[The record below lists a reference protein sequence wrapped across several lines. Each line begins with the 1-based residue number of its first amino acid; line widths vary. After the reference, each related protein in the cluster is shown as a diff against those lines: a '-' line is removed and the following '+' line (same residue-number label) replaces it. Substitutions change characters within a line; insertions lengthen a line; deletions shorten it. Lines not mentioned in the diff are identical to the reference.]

1 MRQIR
6 LSGGIGAVASIMAG
20 LLIAGS
26 TLAAP
31 AANAIPNPHCGDG
44 ENYDQSGCPDVDG
57 TYIPD
62 PGNDRSL
69 GARHDACAT
78 VNSGE
83 TDALTIANELIA
95 RYHITASEAD
105 GYVEVP
111 SVPPQVPTLCA
122 PNPSVAAGWQLK
134 RLRLQRPR
142 PPQSLSPRAQRMT
155 STGPAGK
162 HQLPPNPQPRGLVDD
177 PFDI

>member
-1 MRQIR
+1 MTDTLGGRYGVPVRQIR
-6 LSGGIGAVASIMAG
+6 LSGLIGAVAPIVAGVLMAG
-20 LLIAGS
+20 F

-44 ENYDQSGCPDVDG
+44 ENYDQSGCPGVGG

-69 GARHDACAT
+69 GARRDACAI

-83 TDALTIANELIA
+83 TDALTIANKLIA

-105 GYVEVP
+105 AYVRGAF
-111 SVPPQVPTLCA
+111 S
-122 PNPSVAAGWQLK
+122 SAAGANFMCAE
-134 RLRLQRPR
+134 
-142 PPQSLSPRAQRMT
+142 S
-155 STGPAGK
+155 
-162 HQLPPNPQPRGLVDD
+162 
-177 PFDI
+177 

>member
-20 LLIAGS
+20 LLMAGS
-26 TLAAP
+26 ILAAP

-44 ENYDQSGCPDVDG
+44 ENYDQSGCPGVGG

-69 GARHDACAT
+69 GARRDACAM

-83 TDALTIANELIA
+83 TDALTIANKLIA

-105 GYVEVP
+105 AYVR
-111 SVPPQVPTLCA
+111 SA
-122 PNPSVAAGWQLK
+122 FGSAAGANFMCAE
-134 RLRLQRPR
+134 
-142 PPQSLSPRAQRMT
+142 S
-155 STGPAGK
+155 
-162 HQLPPNPQPRGLVDD
+162 
-177 PFDI
+177 

>member
-1 MRQIR
+1 
-6 LSGGIGAVASIMAG
+6 LSGGIGALTSIVAMLLTAG
-20 LLIAGS
+20 F

-44 ENYDQSGCPDVDG
+44 KNYDQSGCPGVGG

-69 GARHDACAT
+69 SVRRDACAM
-78 VNSGE
+78 VNSGK

-105 GYVEVP
+105 AYVLGAF
-111 SVPPQVPTLCA
+111 S
-122 PNPSVAAGWQLK
+122 SAAGTNFMCAE
-134 RLRLQRPR
+134 
-142 PPQSLSPRAQRMT
+142 S
-155 STGPAGK
+155 
-162 HQLPPNPQPRGLVDD
+162 
-177 PFDI
+177 